1 MANALSAS
9 PIVDAS
15 TDTTVF
21 IPGPAAYP
29 PLDPVANVERALI
42 GTGQAASVPGTY
54 PSSVTYPGADVYPGK
69 GSDLIEEA
77 LVPRVL
83 TEVAA

>member
-1 MANALSAS
+1 VARQLTAG

-21 IPGPAAYP
+21 IPGPTAYP
-29 PLDPVANVERALI
+29 PLDPVANVERALL
-42 GTGQAASVPGTY
+42 GSGVASSTPGTY
-54 PSSVTYPGADVYPGK
+54 PSSVTYPGSDVLPGK
-69 GSDLIEEA
+69 GSDLIEA
-77 LVPRVL
+77 AITPRVL